1 MKPTVLVTATDAL
14 TRRDVSDVL
23 ARFGYEAVAVRDA
36 TEALSMLREN
46 RRIGVLVA
54 DVEAGGLALAREAR
68 AIRPSLG
75 VVYTSASPYRV
86 ADKAKVSGAPLLR
99 APYAAHQLVSVIAG
113 LGRRVL
119 DDALAA

>member
-14 TRRDVSDVL
+14 IRRDVSDVL
-23 ARFGYEAVAVRDA
+23 ARFGYETVTASDA
-36 TEALSMLREN
+36 AEALAILREN

-54 DVEAGGLALAREAR
+54 DVEAGGVALARKAR
-68 AIRPSLG
+68 VVRPSLG
-75 VVYTSASPYRV
+75 VVYTSVAPYRV
-86 ADKAKVSGAPLLR
+86 ADKAKVLGAPMLR